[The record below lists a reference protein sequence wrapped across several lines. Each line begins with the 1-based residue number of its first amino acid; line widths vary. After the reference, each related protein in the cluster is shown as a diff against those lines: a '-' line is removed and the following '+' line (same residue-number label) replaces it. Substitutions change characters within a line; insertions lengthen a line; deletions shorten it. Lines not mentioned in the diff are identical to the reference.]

1 MSTNQSS
8 WPDSGQILRHQYV
21 PPSSD
26 VPLGETFLAAR
37 SQEKL
42 LFSQANLAD
51 TGIQFNSVYTRA
63 SKTSTS
69 LPSFGIKGRT
79 DATVTESYFCH
90 FRSNFFPYYELRLSE
105 KIKTNCNLLL
115 LVFCSFSIL
124 SLKELHNITTEWLNN
139 TLRTTSTISCK
150 CCTSSFP
157 IIIDSNR

>member
-79 DATVTESYFCH
+79 DATVTESYFL
-90 FRSNFFPYYELRLSE
+90 PLSQQ
-105 KIKTNCNLLL
+105 
-115 LVFCSFSIL
+115 FL
-124 SLKELHNITTEWLNN
+124 SLLWTALKRKNQNKLQFVAVSVL
-139 TLRTTSTISCK
+139 
-150 CCTSSFP
+150 FF
-157 IIIDSNR
+157 